1 MDSLRQP
8 LFAST
13 VATTDRVLAAQVTS
27 IFSTQILNNLKPE
40 DIGAVSEITRQYA
53 TDVTLANNT
62 DDQIITSFAFP
73 GGCLGNTGVLE
84 FNIWM
89 SHVGSTN
96 SKRIRAW
103 LNNSSTPPATGTTT
117 NRIVSYA
124 QSGAS
129 NVSTMRGTDVYL
141 TGSPT
146 TFIAQPSAS
155 GGIGQ
160 VSSTD
165 IFETISSG
173 LDFSNN
179 FYLHIGLQKANAAEL
194 VTFRFARA
202 TATYGV

>member
-1 MDSLRQP
+1 MQTNAPAGSEWVDQFNR
-8 LFAST
+8 A
-13 VATTDRVLAAQVTS
+13 VVYG
-27 IFSTQILNNLKPE
+27 QINGNNLSPE
-40 DIGAVSEITRQYA
+40 KIGSLSVVTRQYA

-103 LNNSSTPPATGTTT
+103 LNNSATPPATGTTT

-124 QSGAS
+124 QSSAT

-160 VSSTD
+160 VGSSD
-165 IFETISSG
+165 IFETISAG
-173 LDFSNN
+173 LNTSND
-179 FYLHIGLQKANAAEL
+179 FYLHIGLQKAVAGEL

-202 TATYGV
+202 TATYGA

>member
-1 MDSLRQP
+1 
-8 LFAST
+8 
-13 VATTDRVLAAQVTS
+13 
-27 IFSTQILNNLKPE
+27 
-40 DIGAVSEITRQYA
+40 
-53 TDVTLANNT
+53 
-62 DDQIITSFAFP
+62 
-73 GGCLGNTGVLE
+73 
-84 FNIWM
+84 M

-96 SKRIRAW
+96 PKRIRAW

-117 NRIVSYA
+117 GRIVSYA
-124 QSGAS
+124 QSTLS
-129 NVSTMRGTDVYL
+129 NVSTMRGTDVFL

-160 VSSTD
+160 VGSSD

-194 VTFRFARA
+194 VTFRYARA